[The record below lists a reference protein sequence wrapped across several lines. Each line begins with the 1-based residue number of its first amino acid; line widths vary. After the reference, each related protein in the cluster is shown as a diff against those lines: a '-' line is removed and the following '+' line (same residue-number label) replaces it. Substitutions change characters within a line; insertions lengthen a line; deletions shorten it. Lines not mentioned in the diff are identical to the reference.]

1 MGKDSEQLRIG
12 HIYLSLGAG
21 PSSSPFLPLQM
32 CLLLQLL
39 PPNSHFLGV
48 VIKVKK
54 KKKLKKASAQGWASP
69 GSWGLAPGSSASH
82 AHFPMGTEQAKA
94 FVVC

>member
-1 MGKDSEQLRIG
+1 
-12 HIYLSLGAG
+12 
-21 PSSSPFLPLQM
+21 M

-48 VIKVKK
+48 VIKVK